1 MRRPNAVEA
10 LALGGALAVLLA
22 AAHAASAADPGLFIP
37 TTTEASDLRHGNVL
51 FYNVMTSNALDP
63 ASEDTRLTITNHSAQ
78 SARFVRLFFVEGAS
92 GLVASSFICLTAEQ
106 TASFQ
111 ASDLLP
117 GFRGFMIAVQ
127 IDPTNGCPQGD
138 ASGGFGTGFLSG
150 QAHVKSGIYQ
160 GTLPAVAATAL
171 FNGQLPGCDLNS
183 TTANLSFNG
192 VLSSGYTRLPRMLQ
206 IDNVGAP
213 TDGERTLV
221 VLNRTTGDLGGSGV
235 SALGPLSGT
244 LFDAAGTALPFT
256 RSPGGAQLFR
266 ELDNKFPKTTP
277 KFRTAIPSG
286 QTGWAKLNLV
296 SDIPLMGAAFFRP
309 GGAVNLRA
317 RTLSASGGFTMPVDP
332 PSC

>member
-1 MRRPNAVEA
+1 MRRPTAVMA
-10 LALGGALAVLLA
+10 KALGGALTALLCVA
-22 AAHAASAADPGLFIP
+22 GPARAADPGLSIP
-37 TTTEASDLRHGNVL
+37 TVTEASDLRRGNVL
-51 FYNVMTSNALDP
+51 FYNVMTSNGLDP
-63 ASEDTRLTITNHSAQ
+63 SSEDTRLTLTNHSAQ
-78 SARFVRLFFVEGAS
+78 NARFVRLFFVEGAS
-92 GLVASSFICLTAEQ
+92 GLVASSFLCLTAEQ

-117 GFRGFMIAVQ
+117 GFRGYMVAVQ
-127 IDPTNGCPQGD
+127 IDPINGCPQGD

-171 FNGQLPGCDLNS
+171 FNGTMPGCDLNS
-183 TTANLSFNG
+183 TTTSLQFNG
-192 VLSSGYTRLPRMLQ
+192 ILSSGYTRLPRMLQ
-206 IDNVGAP
+206 IDNIGAP

-221 VLNRTTGDLGGSGV
+221 VLNRTTGDLGASGV
-235 SALGPLSGT
+235 TSLGPLAGT
-244 LFDAAGTALPFT
+244 LFDNAGTALPFT

-296 SDIPLMGAAFFRP
+296 GDFPILGAAFFRP

-317 RTLSASGGFTMPVDP
+317 RTLSSSGGFTMPVDP